1 MSDHSCMLY
10 DLHITQEHMPTV
22 CSCVHVIQTHAI
34 YALVSHTRHLHI
46 CMFFMLLT
54 DRFYL
59 PYVSCSLCSF
69 ILHWPHLHGHHISL
83 GEGQIFLKTRLYCTT
98 YYHQLHRWPLV
109 HLWTL
114 LPFYCAVAQSP
125 WISKDREYSTGC
137 SRTCS
142 SSTAALLSPSL
153 VDVWCTATWL
163 TLQIRRS
170 DWWLDLQCWNHAWV
184 STICFTWES
193 ERTLNLL
200 LFSDNLLS
208 TFSIQMVSNMD
219 GFGKM
224 RSIYKALENGLER
237 APCTAERAASF
248 SDHPEPGCRGRPG
261 LSQIRQNEWPTKVC
275 ICSLAFFSLQS
286 PDFPM

>member
-1 MSDHSCMLY
+1 
-10 DLHITQEHMPTV
+10 
-22 CSCVHVIQTHAI
+22 
-34 YALVSHTRHLHI
+34 
-46 CMFFMLLT
+46 MLLT

-153 VDVWCTATWL
+153 VDVWCTATWSAMLKPCMGFHYLFYMGEWEDLEL
-163 TLQIRRS
+163 TSFFWQSFVYFFYPDGVQHGWIWENEVHIQS
-170 DWWLDLQCWNHAWV
+170 
-184 STICFTWES
+184 TWEWPWES
-193 ERTLNLL
+193 SLHSRESCLIFWSPWARMSWKTWIVSDKTEWMAHKGLYLFLGILL
-200 LFSDNLLS
+200 IAESWFSHV
-208 TFSIQMVSNMD
+208 I
-219 GFGKM
+219 
-224 RSIYKALENGLER
+224 I
-237 APCTAERAASF
+237 
-248 SDHPEPGCRGRPG
+248 
-261 LSQIRQNEWPTKVC
+261 
-275 ICSLAFFSLQS
+275 
-286 PDFPM
+286 